1 MVLVEPRPE
10 PGPSGGGGPDVGRS
24 DGRLSIPVVAVK
36 IWRHDVDLEAVGRLD
51 AVDLTD
57 DLSRAVKDSGITE
70 GFVLAHCPHTTATLL
85 LNEWEEGA
93 LDDLRRR
100 IEELVPGGVYYAHDD
115 LERRTR
121 NLQEGHERA
130 NGRSHV
136 AQMLLGGASHAI
148 PVEAGEPVLGRWQ
161 RLLFLELDE
170 PRERRITFRVFG
182 EVGQNLRT

>member
-1 MVLVEPRPE
+1 LPRE
-10 PGPSGGGGPDVGRS
+10 VGAMKSWRQAVDVALH
-24 DGRLSIPVVAVK
+24 GRL
-36 IWRHDVDLEAVGRLD
+36 E

-57 DLSRAVKDSGITE
+57 ELRRAVKDSGITE

-93 LDDLRRR
+93 LDDLRHRL
-100 IEELVPGGVYYAHDD
+100 ENLVPGGIYYAHDD

-136 AQMLLGGASHAI
+136 AQMLLGGASHTI
-148 PVEAGEPVLGRWQ
+148 PVEAGEPALGRWQ
-161 RLLFLELDE
+161 RLLLLELDE
-170 PRERRITFRVFG
+170 PRERRITFRVYG
-182 EVGQNLRT
+182 E